1 LPRNSPL
8 AFVNNGRNTGQDVSD
23 VSDKDYEDDVNLL
36 EPFFGFPFPSFC
48 HAQLF
53 VELVDV
59 NYTRC

>member
-1 LPRNSPL
+1 MTS
-8 AFVNNGRNTGQDVSD
+8 ATSATSATSCDE
-23 VSDKDYEDDVNLL
+23 DYEDDVNLL

-59 NYTRC
+59 NYTRR